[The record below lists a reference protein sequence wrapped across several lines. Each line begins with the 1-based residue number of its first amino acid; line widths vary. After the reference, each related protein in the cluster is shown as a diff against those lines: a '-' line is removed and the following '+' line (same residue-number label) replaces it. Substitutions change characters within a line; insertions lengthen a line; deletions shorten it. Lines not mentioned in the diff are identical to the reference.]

1 MARLPNQKMKSGKP
15 DKPAYLSVKAAA
27 EWDRIMDELIDSGIQ
42 ISRAHRSLVEV
53 AATTAVDMADARE
66 TIEVEGAYI
75 ENEKTG
81 AAQSHPA
88 ARRLDTLRRD
98 YIKVLSLLGLR
109 SATAGDGGNAVKPDS
124 LKGILGG

>member
-15 DKPAYLSVKAAA
+15 DKPAYLSDKAAA

-42 ISRAHRSLVEV
+42 VSRAHRSLVEV

-66 TIEVEGAYI
+66 TIELEGAYI

-81 AAQSHPA
+81 ASQSHPA

-109 SATAGDGGNAVKPDS
+109 SAVGGADNGKTEPAS